1 MFEYNPYRRRSF
13 AEPRRVQVWPPRP
26 APPRPAVAEPEVEE
40 GQPPVGDRFVD
51 QVTPMSPPT
60 SNESSPLFNPAA
72 AQAFT
77 AALQRENSELRQALE
92 KAQAGAV
99 QQQEALRQAQAEQ
112 AALQAKLKAAS
123 DPWQERFLSLQA
135 ELGDLRAR
143 WQRRFADEAEQ
154 QKQRLLRSFLPFADH
169 LQWAVQH
176 GDSSEAALQTMLKD
190 FLHTL
195 AMEGVAPIEAAGR
208 PFDPTEHEAV
218 SVIAAD
224 AVEPGT
230 VVDVVSPGY
239 RYKDALLRPARVQV
253 SQ

>member
-26 APPRPAVAEPEVEE
+26 APTRPAVAEPEVEE

-51 QVTPMSPPT
+51 QVTPMSPPS
-60 SNESSPLFNPAA
+60 SNEASPLFSPAA
-72 AQAFT
+72 PPAFT
-77 AALQRENSELRQALE
+77 TALQRENSELRQALE
-92 KAQAGAV
+92 KAQAEAV
-99 QQQEALRQAQAEQ
+99 QQQEALRQVRAEQ
-112 AALQAKLKAAS
+112 AALQARLKAAG
-123 DPWQERFLSLQA
+123 DPWQERFLALQT

-143 WQRRFADEAEQ
+143 WQRRFADEAEHE
-154 QKQRLLRSFLPFADH
+154 KQRLLRSFLPFADH

-176 GDSSEAALQTMLKD
+176 GDSSEVALQTMLKD
-190 FLHTL
+190 FVHTL
-195 AMEGVAPIEAAGR
+195 AMEGVTPVEAAGR

-218 SVIAAD
+218 SVTAAD
-224 AVEPGT
+224 GVEPGM

-239 RYKDALLRPARVQV
+239 RYKDALLRPARVRV